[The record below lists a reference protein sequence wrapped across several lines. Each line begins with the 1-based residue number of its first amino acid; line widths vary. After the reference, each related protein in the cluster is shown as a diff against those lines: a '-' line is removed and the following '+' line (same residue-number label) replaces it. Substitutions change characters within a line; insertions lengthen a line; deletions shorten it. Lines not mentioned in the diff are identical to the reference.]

1 MSRKGKSI
9 ERKRVRPMATEPQQQ
24 KIRGALHTSVSSFM
38 KARDR
43 KSESQKGFRGTAKI
57 SRSKLTYRI
66 IHGLYKV
73 YGRV

>member
-24 KIRGALHTSVSSFM
+24 KIRGALRLGSLKYTEYLHTSVSSFM

-43 KSESQKGFRGTAKI
+43 KSESQKVFVVQQR
-57 SRSKLTYRI
+57 
-66 IHGLYKV
+66 
-73 YGRV
+73 

>member
-24 KIRGALHTSVSSFM
+24 KIRGALRLGSLKETEYLHTSVSSFM

-43 KSESQKGFRGTAKI
+43 KSESQKVFVVQQR
-57 SRSKLTYRI
+57 
-66 IHGLYKV
+66 
-73 YGRV
+73 

>member
-24 KIRGALHTSVSSFM
+24 KIRGALRLGSLKKTEYLHTSVSSFM

-43 KSESQKGFRGTAKI
+43 KSESQKVFVVQQR
-57 SRSKLTYRI
+57 
-66 IHGLYKV
+66 
-73 YGRV
+73 

>member
-24 KIRGALHTSVSSFM
+24 KIRGAFRLGSLKYTEYLHTSVSSFM

-43 KSESQKGFRGTAKI
+43 KSESQKVFVVQQR
-57 SRSKLTYRI
+57 
-66 IHGLYKV
+66 
-73 YGRV
+73 